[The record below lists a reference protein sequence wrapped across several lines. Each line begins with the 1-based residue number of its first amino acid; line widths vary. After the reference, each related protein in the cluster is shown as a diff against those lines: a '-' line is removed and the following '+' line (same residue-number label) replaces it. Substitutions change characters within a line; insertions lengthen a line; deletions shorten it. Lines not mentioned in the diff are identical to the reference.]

1 MKKFIQYF
9 TLLLLTPSAS
19 FAQDAA
25 PTSESTLASFLPLII
40 IFVIF
45 YFLLIRPQQKKS
57 KEHQEMLTNL
67 KIGNDVCTAS
77 GIFGKIK
84 KIDNAEKITHLEIA
98 DKTTIIVLTASINQ
112 VLDGKKISK
121 IAKKASEK
129 TKKKPKTKKIS

>member
-1 MKKFIQYF
+1 MKKFTKYF
-9 TLLLLTPSAS
+9 TLLFLAPSTL

-25 PTSESTLASFLPLII
+25 AAPESTLASFLPLII

-45 YFLLIRPQQKKS
+45 YFLLIRPQQKKA

-84 KIDNAEKITHLEIA
+84 KIDNAEKITHLEIS

-112 VLDGKKISK
+112 VLDSKKMAK
-121 IAKKASEK
+121 ITKNTSEK
-129 TKKKPKTKKIS
+129 TKKKPKTKKAS